1 MSELIAA
8 SMTTDTI
15 VGQTSAGSITVRG
28 EGSNNTN
35 LQQGL
40 SKKWLY
46 FKGTTT
52 TEIKDSFNCASI
64 SDNGTGDTSTNM
76 TTAFSSAFYSVTGS
90 AHYSSTN
97 YPRSLSP
104 AGNDAINTTY
114 VRIYSGTN
122 SGLEDLTYN
131 MLSIDG
137 DLA

>member
-1 MSELIAA
+1 
-8 SMTTDTI
+8 MTSQLNVDTI
-15 VGQTSAGSITVRG
+15 KGKSTAGSITIQG
-28 EGSNNTN
+28 EGSKTTN
-35 LQQGL
+35 LQQGI

-46 FKGTTT
+46 FKGTST

-76 TTAFSSAFYSVTGS
+76 TTAFNTAFYSLTGS
-90 AHYSSTN
+90 GTYGSTN

-122 SGLEDLTYN
+122 SGLEDLTYICF
-131 MLSIDG
+131 L
-137 DLA
+137 

>member
-1 MSELIAA
+1 
-8 SMTTDTI
+8 MTSQLNVDTI
-15 VGQTSAGSITVRG
+15 KGKSTAGSITIQG
-28 EGSNNTN
+28 EGSKTTN
-35 LQQGL
+35 LQQGI

-46 FKGTTT
+46 FKGTST

-64 SDNGTGDTSTNM
+64 SDNGTGDTTTNM
-76 TTAFSSAFYSVTGS
+76 TTAFSSAFYSLTAS
-90 AHYSSTN
+90 ATYGSTN

>member
-1 MSELIAA
+1 MA
-8 SMTTDTI
+8 SQLKVDTI
-15 VGQTSAGSITVRG
+15 TGVTTAGSITIQG
-28 EGSNNTN
+28 EGSKTTN
-35 LQQGL
+35 LQQGI

-46 FKGTTT
+46 FDGQTTT
-52 TEIKDSFNCASI
+52 VIKDSFNCSSI
-64 SDNGTGDTSTNM
+64 SDNGTGDTTTNM
-76 TTAFSSAFYSVTGS
+76 TSAFNSAFYSLTASGT
-90 AHYSSTN
+90 YGSTN

>member
-1 MSELIAA
+1 
-8 SMTTDTI
+8 MTSQLNVDTI
-15 VGQTSAGSITVRG
+15 KGKSSETSISIQG
-28 EGSNNTN
+28 EGSATTN

-46 FKGTTT
+46 FNGQTTT
-52 TEIKDSFNCASI
+52 AIKDSFNCSSI
-64 SDNGTGDTSTNM
+64 SDNGTGDTTTNM
-76 TTAFSSAFYSVTGS
+76 TTAFSSAFYSLTAS
-90 AHYSSTN
+90 ATYGSTN
-97 YPRSLSP
+97 YPRSLSA

-122 SGLEDLTYN
+122 AGMEDLAYN

>member
-1 MSELIAA
+1 
-8 SMTTDTI
+8 MTSQLNVDTI
-15 VGQTSAGSITVRG
+15 KGKSTAGSITIQG
-28 EGSNNTN
+28 EGSKTTN
-35 LQQGL
+35 LQQGI

-46 FKGTTT
+46 FKGTST

-64 SDNGTGDTSTNM
+64 SDNGTGDTTTNM
-76 TTAFSSAFYSVTGS
+76 TTAFNTAFYSVTGS